1 MDEVNTNLK
10 GFLHTY
16 LGLIFKVGLIIV
28 ILSTFFLFTNL
39 TTEMYDTA
47 KFVVLLT
54 FTGVLLVLLTLR
66 FTLTGRV
73 VFSRTPLDL
82 PLLLLLAVAV
92 VSTFLSQS
100 PYVALLGDQLRVH
113 GSLISL
119 VVYILFYFILVNF
132 LKSARE
138 VKWILNLT
146 VFASQALAVVS
157 LLAYAGIKI
166 LPPPWVHGLNFT
178 PTGSSFTTAAILT
191 LILPLI
197 LRQILSATKPLFIVL
212 NALFLILTG
221 LTISLTGNWAT
232 WIGALIGLGLTV
244 YISNLANLR
253 NLSNL
258 SRTQPLR
265 LVSLAVAV
273 AAVVITLVLSIIP
286 PVGGAKN
293 PLYTQAQNFPREIQ
307 LGFRDSWKVSV
318 SAFRDVPFW
327 GTGPAS
333 YSFNFTNYKPTEFN
347 AGKFWNLRFDT
358 PFNEYFLAL
367 ANLGGIGLLALLS
380 ITALFISAASA
391 VILSRSR
398 NEQIQTPNSDLRIP
412 LAIAGLVF
420 FVLLALHVGTLGLW
434 VVGILILAAFMVLQ
448 NSGTSSGG
456 ASWQNRILRLS
467 GEETIRVD
475 ALPGILLVIVIALIL
490 GAGFFGGKF
499 ILADYH
505 HRLALNAISQNQG
518 IIAYNEL
525 VAAEKLNP
533 YNDVYRTDLAQTN
546 FALANAIAAAKG
558 PTEASPAG
566 SLTDADKQNIQV
578 LLQQSINEGRVATTL
593 SPRSSINWEILGLLY
608 RQISGVAQNALVFS
622 LDSYGRAIF
631 QDPLNPILRV
641 NVGGVYYAIQN
652 YDMAIRFFSD
662 AINLKPDYAN
672 AYYNL
677 SVALK
682 DKGDLAGAQATA
694 EKLLEILDK
703 NSQDY
708 KVANDYLNDLK
719 SKSDSAAQAPAATA
733 SGALQEESLPKVI
746 DLPQPE
752 KIATPEA
759 VEKKEVN
766 PSPTPSVSP
775 TANP

>member
-10 GFLHTY
+10 DFLHTY
-16 LGLIFKVGLIIV
+16 LGLIFRVGLIIV
-28 ILSTFFLFTNL
+28 ILSTLFLFTNL

-47 KFVVLLT
+47 KFTVLIT

-66 FTLTGRV
+66 FTLTGKV

-82 PLLLLLAVAV
+82 PLLLLLAVAI

-113 GSLISL
+113 GSLISIAI
-119 VVYILFYFILVNF
+119 YILFYFILVNF
-132 LKSARE
+132 LKTTKE
-138 VKWILNLT
+138 IKWILGITIL
-146 VFASQALAVVS
+146 ASQVLAVVS

-191 LILPLI
+191 LLFPFI
-197 LRQILSATKPLFIVL
+197 LRQVLTSTKPLFLIL
-212 NALFLILTG
+212 NSLFLLITG
-221 LTISLTGNWAT
+221 LTIALTGNLAT
-232 WIGALIGLGLTV
+232 WVGALVGLGLTL
-244 YISNLANLR
+244 YISNLGNLR

-265 LVSLAVAV
+265 LIGLALPVAVVAIAVA
-273 AAVVITLVLSIIP
+273 LSFIP

-293 PLYTQAQNFPREIQ
+293 PLYTQAQSFPREIQ
-307 LGFRDSWKVSV
+307 LSFRDSWKVSI
-318 SAFRDVPFW
+318 SAFRDIPFW
-327 GTGPAS
+327 GTGPSTYA
-333 YSFNFTNYKPTEFN
+333 FNFTNYKPVEFN
-347 AGKFWNLRFDT
+347 TGKFWNLRFDS
-358 PFNEYFLAL
+358 PFNEYFLTL
-367 ANLGGIGLLALLS
+367 ANLGGIGLVALLS
-380 ITALFISAASA
+380 VTALFISNAFAI
-391 VILSRSR
+391 ILRSR
-398 NEQIQTPNSDLRIP
+398 FQNEQPANEIKTP
-412 LAIAGLVF
+412 LAVAGLIF
-420 FVLLALHVGTLGLW
+420 FILLALHVGTLGLW
-434 VVGILILAAFMVLQ
+434 VVGILILAAFMVTQ
-448 NSGTSSGG
+448 NTGVFSEANRWSS
-456 ASWQNRILRLS
+456 RVFRLS

-475 ALPGILLVIVIALIL
+475 ALPGILLIMMIALVL

-499 ILADYH
+499 VLADYH
-505 HRLALNAISQNQG
+505 HRLALNAIAQNQG
-518 IIAYNEL
+518 IVAYNEL

-566 SLTDADKQNIQV
+566 SLTDTDKQNIQV

-608 RQISGVAQNALVFS
+608 RQIAGVAQNALIFS

-641 NVGGVYYAIQN
+641 NVGGVYYAIQS
-652 YDMAIRFFSD
+652 YDMAVRFFSD

-682 DKGDLAGAQATA
+682 DKGDLAGAQAIA
-694 EKLLEILDK
+694 EKLLTLLNKD
-703 NSQDY
+703 SQDY
-708 KVANDYLNDLK
+708 KVASDYLNDLK
-719 SKSDSAAQAPAATA
+719 SKSQSGAEPPAASA
-733 SGALQEESLPKVI
+733 SGSLQEENLPKVI
-746 DLPQPE
+746 DLPKPE

-759 VEKKEVN
+759 VEKREETS
-766 PSPTPSVSP
+766 PSPSP
-775 TANP
+775 AANP